1 MTAHRHESASSDAL
15 SAFLQPLTW
24 LTSVGPL
31 TQRDSSWERLT
42 RWLRS
47 PVLVGCGPV
56 TSPWDQEF
64 DPSAGA
70 RSTLQWAHEHG
81 ASTLGEAYD
90 LLDQL
95 EVSNDVPEV
104 LGHDGTVEGVR
115 EELELGIGLIGADA
129 SLTTLL

>member
-1 MTAHRHESASSDAL
+1 MTN
-15 SAFLQPLTW
+15 
-24 LTSVGPL
+24 
-31 TQRDSSWERLT
+31 
-42 RWLRS
+42 
-47 PVLVGCGPV
+47 
-56 TSPWDQEF
+56 PWDDEF

-70 RSTLQWAHEHG
+70 RSTLRWAQEMG

-104 LGHDGTVEGVR
+104 LGHDDTVDDIR
-115 EELELGIGLIGADA
+115 QELELGIELVGADT